1 MAERTSP
8 VYIGLGANLG
18 DRRANLR
25 LALDRLQTVA
35 RLEEV
40 SSLYETAP
48 RGLVE
53 QPPFYN
59 AVCRVTTHP
68 EPEPLLRFLKDIECE
83 IGRRPGGPSGGPRP
97 IDLDILLYG
106 ERVVDTPALKVPH
119 PRLPERAF
127 VLVPMC
133 ELAPDRRHPLL
144 GSTMRELLDVLEEQ
158 AVRKIARRGWE
169 TTGMGR
175 EGRGE
180 D

>member
-1 MAERTSP
+1 MRKLPAC

-25 LALDRLQTVA
+25 LALDRLRSVA

-48 RGLVE
+48 QGFVE
-53 QPPFYN
+53 QPLFYN
-59 AVCRVTTHP
+59 AVCRVTTHL
-68 EPEPLLRFLKDIECE
+68 EPEPLLHLLKDLERR

-119 PRLPERAF
+119 PGLPERAF

-133 ELAPDRRHPLL
+133 ELAPDQRHPLL
-144 GSTMRELLDVLEEQ
+144 GSTMQELLDALEEQ
-158 AVRKIARRGWE
+158 GVRKIARRGWE
-169 TTGMGR
+169 TTRVGG
-175 EGRGE
+175 EGGGE